1 MNNIHIDA
9 NPFTK
14 EFIEELRRIDD
25 DRVKSYLRLIDAFNA
40 EIHDASTI
48 IVVKVKDKQYAKLP
62 MTISSISYY
71 SALLII
77 SEIGDID
84 RFKDSSSLVAYAGL
98 APSTYSS
105 GGKIYHGNITKQVG
119 VT

>member
-9 NPFTK
+9 HPFTK
-14 EFIEELRRIDD
+14 EFTEQLRKIDD
-25 DRVKSYLRLIDAFNA
+25 DRIKSYLRLIYAFNS
-40 EIHDASTI
+40 EIHDALTI
-48 IVVKVKDKQYAKLP
+48 IVVKAKDKQYAKLL

-84 RFKDSSSLVAYAGL
+84 RFKDSSSLVAYAGS
-98 APSTYSS
+98 ASSTYSS
-105 GGKIYHGNITKQVG
+105 GGKMYHGNITKQEG
-119 VT
+119 DT

>member
-9 NPFTK
+9 HPFAK
-14 EFIEELRRIDD
+14 EFIEELRKIDD
-25 DRVKSYLRLIDAFNA
+25 DRIKSYLRLIDVLNA
-40 EIHDASTI
+40 EIHDASAL
-48 IVVKVKDKQYAKLP
+48 IVKKGKDNKYAKLL

-84 RFKDSSSLVAYAGL
+84 RFKDSSSLVAYV
-98 APSTYSS
+98 
-105 GGKIYHGNITKQVG
+105 QV
-119 VT
+119 